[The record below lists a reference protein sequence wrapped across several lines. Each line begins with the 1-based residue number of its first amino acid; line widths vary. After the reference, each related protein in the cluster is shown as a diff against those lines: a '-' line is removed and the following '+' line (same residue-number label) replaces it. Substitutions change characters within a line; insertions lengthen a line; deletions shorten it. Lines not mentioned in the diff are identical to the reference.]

1 MAQKSLGQ
9 VPESPQTPQ
18 SDVYF
23 RVSFHCY
30 TLCIPELSCVQI
42 ISIEMFNQFKST
54 VEEGDTVILY
64 LSPFQVFALPV
75 KDTIKNK
82 RGVSVENI
90 FQTSYGALK
99 VKELIG
105 AKYGSKTK
113 LSKGW
118 GYVLYPTPELWTQ
131 TLPHRTQI
139 IYTPDISVI
148 LMQLELKPGDIVI
161 ESGTGSGSLTHSLAR
176 TVQQSG
182 HVYTFDFHEDR
193 ARIGSEEF
201 KAHGLTQVT
210 CQHRDVVQ
218 NGFGEDLNEKV
229 DAVFLD
235 LPHPWIVVESA
246 VKSIKPVGGRF
257 CSFSPCIEQ
266 VQKTCEN
273 LRKFGF
279 IDINTYECLQKEFSV
294 GYRNLPLAEFGD
306 SEASQIDDGK
316 SKHKFVSV
324 TPATNQM
331 QGHTGYITSA
341 TLPPA
346 LVRLGS

>member
-1 MAQKSLGQ
+1 
-9 VPESPQTPQ
+9 
-18 SDVYF
+18 
-23 RVSFHCY
+23 
-30 TLCIPELSCVQI
+30 
-42 ISIEMFNQFKST
+42 MFNQFKAI

-82 RGVSVENI
+82 HGVMVENI

-99 VKELIG
+99 VKDLVG
-105 AKYGSKTK
+105 VKYGSKAK

-118 GYVLYPTPELWTQ
+118 GFVLYPTPELWTQ

-148 LMQLELKPGDIVI
+148 IMQLELKPGDVVI
-161 ESGTGSGSLTHSLAR
+161 ESGTGSGSLSHSLAR

-193 ARIGSEEF
+193 ARIATEEF
-201 KAHGLTQVT
+201 QTHGLTQVT

-218 NGFGEDLNEKV
+218 DGFGEELNNKV

-235 LPHPWIVVESA
+235 LPHPWLAVESA
-246 VKSIKPVGGRF
+246 VKSLKSRGGRF

-266 VQKTCEN
+266 VQRTCES
-273 LRKFGF
+273 LRKLGF
-279 IDINTYECLQKEFSV
+279 VDINTVECLQKEFSV
-294 GYRNLPLAEFGD
+294 GYRNLPLAEFGESYNHQND
-306 SEASQIDDGK
+306 NSNTR
-316 SKHKFVSV
+316 HKFVSV
-324 TPATNQM
+324 TPATPTM

-341 TLPPA
+341 TLPPVH
-346 LVRLGS
+346 VRVTS